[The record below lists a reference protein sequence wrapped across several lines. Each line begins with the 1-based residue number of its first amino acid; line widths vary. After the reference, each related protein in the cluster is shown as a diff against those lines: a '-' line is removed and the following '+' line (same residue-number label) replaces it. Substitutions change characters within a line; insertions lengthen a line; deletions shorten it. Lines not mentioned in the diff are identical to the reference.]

1 MAPAPAPAVAGGG
14 VGDVGRSPRMQ
25 YHAKSLAAAPGAGLV
40 HVVGLRGSPPLAELA
55 ADPHVALRLFPGCA
69 RLPLPLRLLW
79 QAVALLWI
87 LLFRCPGL
95 RGGAVLVQ
103 NPPCIPA
110 FAVARLAT
118 WLLGARLVVDW
129 HNYGYSIMA
138 VQRGGRR
145 TALVRGAEAYERLLG
160 PLADGALCVT
170 DAMARDLRENW
181 GVRAVSVMHDR
192 PPEIFQPLKDPAD
205 AHALHLKLRG
215 ALSEAIHG
223 EGDCCSASYGV
234 GDGQEDPNDTL
245 FTSGFGARPARS
257 AGGAQQSPRLRQDR
271 PALVVSS
278 TSWTADEDFGILL
291 EAAEI
296 YEARARAD
304 PALPRVLFAI
314 TGKGPEK
321 ARYLSLMRAKS
332 FRRVAFRTLWL
343 DFEDYPRLLATADL
357 GVSLHTS
364 SSGLDLPM
372 KVVDMFGC
380 GLPVCAAN
388 FPCLDELV
396 RDGTN
401 GRVFTGPEEL
411 ARQLEGLLSGF
422 PGGNP
427 ELARLR
433 AGARAWSTKR
443 WDAEWAARAAP
454 VLAAG
459 RHAKARSK
467 AH

>member
-1 MAPAPAPAVAGGG
+1 MPAPAVAVVV

-25 YHAKSLAAAPGAGLV
+25 YHARSLAGRPGGGAV
-40 HVVGLRGSPPLAELA
+40 HVVGLRGTPPLAALA
-55 ADPHVALRLFPGCA
+55 AHPKVALRLFPAFGG
-69 RLPLPLRLLW
+69 LPLPLRLLW
-79 QAVALLWI
+79 QAAALLWV

-95 RGGAVLVQ
+95 GGGAVLVQ

-118 WLLGARLVVDW
+118 WLRGARLVIDW

-145 TALVRGAEAYERLLG
+145 TRLVRGAEAYERLLG

-181 GVRAVSVMHDR
+181 GVREVSVMHDR
-192 PPEIFQPLKDPAD
+192 PPEAFQPREGPAD
-205 AHALHLKLRG
+205 AHAVLLKLR
-215 ALSEAIHG
+215 SELTEAMHG
-223 EGDCCSASYGV
+223 PGDCC
-234 GDGQEDPNDTL
+234 
-245 FTSGFGARPARS
+245 
-257 AGGAQQSPRLRQDR
+257 AGGRWEPGETPFSRGAGTGAGAGAELRPDR

-291 EAAEI
+291 EAAEL
-296 YEARARAD
+296 YEAAARAD

-314 TGKGPEK
+314 TGKGPEREHYV
-321 ARYLSLMRAKS
+321 ARMRRCR

-343 DFEDYPRLLATADL
+343 AFEDYPRLLAAADL

-380 GLPVCAAN
+380 GLPVCAAG
-388 FPCLDELV
+388 FPCLGELV
-396 RDGTN
+396 QDGVN
-401 GRVFTGPEEL
+401 GRVFGGPAQL
-411 ARQLEGLLSGF
+411 AEQLAALLRGF
-422 PGGNP
+422 PSGGDG

-433 AGARAWSTKR
+433 AGARAWSARR
-443 WDAEWAARAAP
+443 WDSEWAARAAP
-454 VLAAG
+454 LFPPAPAA
-459 RHAKARSK
+459 
-467 AH
+467 